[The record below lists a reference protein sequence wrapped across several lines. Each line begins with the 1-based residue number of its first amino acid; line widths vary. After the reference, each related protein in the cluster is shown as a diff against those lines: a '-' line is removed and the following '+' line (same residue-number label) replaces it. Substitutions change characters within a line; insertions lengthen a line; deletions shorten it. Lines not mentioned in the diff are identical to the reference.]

1 MKKDFI
7 ASRIKSSENDASLK
21 NKSQVLEIESQK
33 ARQVKQERLQ
43 SKAIF
48 QHVLD
53 SISKEQ
59 QDRSERIRELQKC
72 ITNKEESVQ
81 RRIQRQR
88 KNQEIAEAAANEN
101 KDQSELKM
109 RENLFIQ
116 NLWDRFMKK
125 KMENEMRNS
134 A

>member
-1 MKKDFI
+1 
-7 ASRIKSSENDASLK
+7 
-21 NKSQVLEIESQK
+21 
-33 ARQVKQERLQ
+33 LQ
-43 SKAIF
+43 SKSIF

-109 RENLFIQ
+109 RDNLHIQ
-116 NLWDRFMKK
+116 NLWDKFMKK
-125 KMENEMRNS
+125 KMDNEMRNS
-134 A
+134 APIDEAFKAINTATGCKDVQDLVRRFLTREQ